1 VFITPAESAL
11 AAAAF
16 VSAGSAGVA
25 AFNRRGGRE
34 QRVWERKC
42 EVYEDSLKYVAGWA
56 EYRRERDYHNDPEAE
71 LPIPKPRRD
80 AYLPLVIR
88 LAMFGSRSVQDAFH
102 HCLVRELEW
111 SGLQVALS
119 GLREDRD
126 AVTRGMRAPGTGPD
140 GGEVDRVRARD
151 KEIFEVADHANES
164 LTNLISGE
172 VNLRRR
178 RLLTLLRT
186 KLRRGRES
194 PAG

>member
-42 EVYEDSLKYVAGWA
+42 EVYEDILKYVAGWA
-56 EYRRERDYHNDPEAE
+56 EYRRERDYHNDPEVE

-88 LAMFGSRSVQDAFH
+88 LAMFGSPSVRGAFR
-102 HCLVRELEW
+102 HCLDRELEW

-126 AVTRGMRAPGTGPD
+126 AVTQGMRAPGTGPEA
-140 GGEVDRVRARD
+140 GEVDRVRARA
-151 KEIFEVADHANES
+151 KEIFEVADRANES

-178 RLLTLLRT
+178 PLLTLLRT
-186 KLRRGRES
+186 KLRRSRES